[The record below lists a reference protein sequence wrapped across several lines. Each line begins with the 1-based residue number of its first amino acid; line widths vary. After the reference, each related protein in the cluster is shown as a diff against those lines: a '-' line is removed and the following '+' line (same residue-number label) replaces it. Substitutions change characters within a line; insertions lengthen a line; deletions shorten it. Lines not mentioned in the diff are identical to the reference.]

1 MDAASPDGL
10 RAADVLAAQLLPR
23 PGGPLLHRT
32 RVAGAFLAEL
42 FWGIISGPSVH
53 DVVVTRLDDGREV
66 LRVPAGEPMVAG
78 DLLQSVRTELATLS
92 PEEFLAAW
100 DVR

>member
-10 RAADVLAAQLLPR
+10 RAADVFAAQLLPR
-23 PGGPLLHRT
+23 PGGPLRHRA

-42 FWGIISGPSVH
+42 LWGVVTGPSVH

-78 DLLQSVRTELATLS
+78 DMLRAVGTELATLG
-92 PEEFLAAW
+92 PEEFLATW

>member
-1 MDAASPDGL
+1 M
-10 RAADVLAAQLLPR
+10 
-23 PGGPLLHRT
+23 T
-32 RVAGAFLAEL
+32 GAFLAEL
-42 FWGIISGPSVH
+42 LWGIVPGPSVH

-66 LRVPAGEPMVAG
+66 LRVPAGDPMVAG
-78 DLLQSVRTELATLS
+78 DMLQSVGAELERLG